1 MLRFDPRP
9 STKPESG
16 LRRRDLLRVAPLPAL
31 GIAMTRLL
39 GAHSKVAVEDTKPEA
54 SCILLMLVGGPSQL
68 DTFDMKPG
76 ARLEVRGPYKP
87 IKTNVPG
94 IEISE
99 IFPRTATQADKFAI
113 IRSMHHTAIPMHDA
127 GHQLMQTGRA
137 FEDGLEYPH
146 IGCVLSRLKG
156 SEGDVPFHVLLPSPI
171 VNTGG
176 NLGHGQS
183 AGFLGA
189 EFDPFTVETA
199 SPRPRLAYAATSEAF
214 NLSREPESVR
224 EKYGLNRF
232 GQSCLLARRLV
243 EAGTRFVTVNMFQTV
258 FDEIT
263 WDIHGSKPF
272 SPIGCYRRRVGPM
285 FDMAYSSLLHDLA
298 VRGLLDNT
306 MVVATG
312 EFGRTPKINAAGG
325 RDHWPQCWS
334 LLIAGGGVRG
344 GQVIGASDEIAAAPK
359 DRPTTPAEIA
369 ATIYHGFGIDP
380 ATQLQQPN
388 GRFIPLVDGGTRPVQ
403 ELLG

>member
-1 MLRFDPRP
+1 MPRFDNRP
-9 STKPESG
+9 PAHHGSG
-16 LRRRDLLRVAPLPAL
+16 LHRRDLLRTVPLPAL
-31 GIAMTRLL
+31 GLGMARLL
-39 GAHSKVAVEDTKPEA
+39 GAGETGALEQAKPDV

-76 ARLEVRGPYKP
+76 APSEVRGPYKP

-99 IFPRTATQADKFAI
+99 IFPRTAKQADKFVI
-113 IRSMHHTAIPMHDA
+113 LRSMYHRAIPMHDA
-127 GHQLMQTGRA
+127 GHQLMQTGRV
-137 FEDGLEYPH
+137 FEDGVEHPH
-146 IGCVLSRLKG
+146 LGCVLSRLKG
-156 SEGDVPFHVLLPSPI
+156 SKDGVPFHVLLPGPI

-176 NLGHGQS
+176 HQRHGQN

-189 EFDPFTVETA
+189 KFDPFVVGA
-199 SPRPRLAYAATSEAF
+199 AGFGPRLVPAATAEAF
-214 NLSREPESVR
+214 NLSLEPESVR

-232 GQSCLLARRLV
+232 GQSCLMARRLV

-272 SPIGCYRRRVGPM
+272 SPIGSYRRCLGPM
-285 FDMAYSSLLHDLA
+285 FDMAYSSLLQDLA
-298 VRGLLDNT
+298 ERGLLKST

-312 EFGRTPKINAAGG
+312 EFGRTPRINAAGG

-334 LLIAGGGVRG
+334 MLMAGGGIHG
-344 GQVIGASDEIAAAPK
+344 GQVIGASDEIASAPK
-359 DRPTTPAEIA
+359 DRPTTPAEVA
-369 ATIYHGFGIDP
+369 ATIYQGFGVDP
-380 ATQLQQPN
+380 ATQLRRPD
-388 GRFIPLVDGGTRPVQ
+388 GRPIPLVDPGVQ
-403 ELLG
+403 PIRELFG